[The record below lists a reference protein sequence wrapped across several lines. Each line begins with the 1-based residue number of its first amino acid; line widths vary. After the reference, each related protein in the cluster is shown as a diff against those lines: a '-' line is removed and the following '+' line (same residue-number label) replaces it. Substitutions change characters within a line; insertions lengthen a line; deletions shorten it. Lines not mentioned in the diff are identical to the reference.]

1 MELKKGFPNTMI
13 HRVHEFSENFI
24 NANNLRNE
32 SEIFYFSDET
42 NVLNTPFVNQTEFDD
57 TQLFNAD
64 IEFYFD
70 Y

>member
-24 NANNLRNE
+24 NANNRRNE

-42 NVLNTPFVNQTEFDD
+42 NVLNTPYVNQTDS
-57 TQLFNAD
+57 TGQLFSAD
-64 IEFYFD
+64 IEFFFD

>member
-1 MELKKGFPNTMI
+1 MMELKKGFPNTMI

-24 NANNLRNE
+24 NANNERNE

-42 NVLNTPFVNQTEFDD
+42 NVLNTPYVNQTDVSG
-57 TQLFNAD
+57 TLFSAD